1 MKPNG
6 DKVQMVVVRPLTQE
20 AFKPFG
26 EVTAI
31 DQGSRRNPLP
41 GAFERTIDAIE
52 PRLWVATVT
61 SAATLPMT
69 LRTLERHPYSAQ
81 TFLPL
86 NAPYLV
92 VVCESDQA
100 GEPDVGTLQAFHATA
115 QQGVTYAR
123 NVWHH
128 GLTVLESPGRFVVS
142 MSFTG
147 TGGDD
152 IFVPLD
158 LPVQLVAAAA

>member
-1 MKPNG
+1 MELH
-6 DKVQMVVVRPLTQE
+6 DKLQVLVMRPLTQE
-20 AFKPFG
+20 AFRPFG
-26 EVTAI
+26 EVTLM
-31 DQGSRRNPLP
+31 DEGSRRIPLP
-41 GAFERTIDAIE
+41 GAFERTDAAVE
-52 PRLWVATVT
+52 PRLWVATV
-61 SAATLPMT
+61 SNASVLPMT

-81 TFLPL
+81 TFLPI

-92 VVCESDQA
+92 VVCHSDEA
-100 GEPDVGTLQAFHATA
+100 GQPDTTTLQAFHATA

-128 GLTVLESPGRFVVS
+128 GLSVLESPARFVVS

-152 IFVPLD
+152 IFLPLD
-158 LPVQLVAAAA
+158 LSVQVVTTEA